1 MKKTAV
7 KAPPKVAESKHFT
20 KTSDTMLARTDR
32 GLAAS
37 TNPFYWKAQAL
48 GYHIALQQQQKGIQ
62 RMRKTV
68 ERLKAIQAKLEARIS
83 SQKLEIDSMAKRLD
97 AVRAFSNP
105 DAKMI
110 HFTETAKAVEEAL
123 AGPVPCPGKKA
134 K

>member
-7 KAPPKVAESKHFT
+7 KAPPKVAEQRFP
-20 KTSDTMLARTDR
+20 KTSDSLLARRPGPMVVSD
-32 GLAAS
+32 
-37 TNPFYWKAQAL
+37 NPFYWKAQAL

-68 ERLKAIQAKLEARIS
+68 DRLKVIQVKLEARIG
-83 SQKLEIDSMAKRLD
+83 SQKLEIDSMCKRLD

-105 DAKMI
+105 DAKI
-110 HFTETAKAVEEAL
+110 HFAETANSAVEITS
-123 AGPVPCPGKKA
+123 GKKQ

>member
-7 KAPPKVAESKHFT
+7 KAPPKSAT
-20 KTSDTMLARTDR
+20 KGHLPTTKDTMMVRTAT

-68 ERLKAIQAKLEARIS
+68 ERLKSIQAKLEARIS